1 MGYLLTTVG
10 NSYGLLN
17 YDHDGSEDYLLF
29 RAGIRLEGLKPVLL
43 YQVKSRA
50 ALKRLRKHHIVSST
64 GPDLV
69 SRELKTAFEAL
80 APSDVEFFDA
90 TVVCGGDV
98 VDGYSAINIPNLV
111 NCCDMAAS
119 EYELTNFDP
128 VNPTY
133 MFLYT
138 VIKEESPDDFDVVG
152 CRERPN
158 SIIVSSRTK
167 DLLMKS
173 GLSGLAFY
181 KALDLTPQDRTV
193 CERC

>member
-1 MGYLLTTVG
+1 MGYLLTTVE

-17 YDHDGSEDYLLF
+17 YDHDASEDYLLF

-69 SRELKTAFEAL
+69 SRELKTALEAL

-152 CRERPN
+152 CHERPN

>member
-1 MGYLLTTVG
+1 MGYLLSTVG

-69 SRELKTAFEAL
+69 SRELRTALEAL
-80 APSDVEFFDA
+80 VLSDVEFFDA
-90 TVVCGGDV
+90 TLVCGGDI
-98 VDGYSAINIPNLV
+98 VDGYSAINIPNLA

-138 VIKEESPDDFDVVG
+138 VIKEESPDGFDVVG
-152 CRERPN
+152 CRELPS
-158 SIIVSSRTK
+158 SIIVSNRMK
-167 DLLMKS
+167 EQLMKS

-181 KALDLTPQDRTV
+181 KSLDLTPRDRTIYEF
-193 CERC
+193 C

>member
-17 YDHDGSEDYLLF
+17 YAHDESEDYLLF
-29 RAGIRLEGLKPVLL
+29 RAGIRLEGLEPVLS
-43 YQVKSRA
+43 YQATSRA

-69 SRELKTAFEAL
+69 SRELRTALEAL

-90 TVVCGGDV
+90 AVVFGDDV
-98 VDGYSAINIPNLV
+98 VEGYSAINIPNLAG
-111 NCCDMAAS
+111 CCDMTVS

-128 VNPTY
+128 ANPSY

-138 VIKEESPDDFDVVG
+138 VIREESPDDFDVVR
-152 CRERPN
+152 CRERPA
-158 SIIVSSRTK
+158 SIIVSNRMK
-167 DLLMKS
+167 EQLMKS
-173 GLSGLAFY
+173 GLSGLAFCRS
-181 KALDLTPQDRTV
+181 LDLTPQGRTIYEY
-193 CERC
+193 C